1 MSDQTTKE
9 SAPDCIQDE
18 LPDGRGNRRRKH
30 GGRKP
35 GTPNKLTKELRD
47 AVIEAAE
54 RVGSDLKGK
63 DGLIGYL
70 MRVGRKDPK
79 AFGSL
84 LRAVLPLKIN
94 LETEFKDET
103 AFWTLEECEAEFRR
117 FGIRTP
123 FWWPALLNGEL
134 EALAEQLE
142 KELSLEV
149 KLLP

>member
-1 MSDQTTKE
+1 MSDQTTTRE
-9 SAPDCIQDE
+9 SVPDCFQDE
-18 LPDGRGNRRRKH
+18 LPDSRRSRRRKH

-35 GTPNKLTKELRD
+35 STPNKLTKELRD

-54 RVGSDLKGK
+54 RVGSDEKGK

-70 MRVGRKDPK
+70 MRVGRKDTK

-84 LRAVLPLKIN
+84 LRAVLPLQIDLK
-94 LETEFKDET
+94 TELRGERPM
-103 AFWTLEECEAEFRR
+103 TLEDCKAYYSKK
-117 FGIRTP
+117 GLP
-123 FWWPALLNGEL
+123 LLPAYFSGEL

>member
-1 MSDQTTKE
+1 MNDQNG
-9 SAPDCIQDE
+9 SAPDCIRDD
-18 LPDGRGNRRRKH
+18 LSDSHKKRRRKH

-35 GTPNKLTKELRD
+35 GTPNKLTQELRD

-54 RVGSDLKGK
+54 RVGSDEKGK

-70 MRVGRKDPK
+70 MRVGRNDTK

-84 LRAVLPLKIN
+84 LRAVLPLRID
-94 LETEFKDET
+94 LETELGDEM
-103 AFWTLEECEAEFRR
+103 TLEDCKAYFAKI
-117 FGIRTP
+117 GLPLP
-123 FWWPALLNGEL
+123 FWLPAQLNGEL
-134 EALAEQLE
+134 QELAEQLE